1 MVLYIYVYC
10 RVQVRGREKGD
21 EKESRGVPGPS
32 RTTKKACQR
41 PGRYMTVTTWL
52 VHFHAAILKL
62 MPLGVHVWFQT
73 RVFARF
79 CLSALEKHARQNP
92 DWKVEVWSYK
102 LLLFLLKG
110 PTESVQYIR
119 IKEDETGYSYARV
132 FQNCLDGN
140 VEWAEVQDPYI
151 RSKHQV
157 HNFVRFCELVLK
169 NCKRL
174 RRIHLNTG
182 FGDAPTEVRTCQLLH
197 VICLSAPVEYF
208 VWLFLPL

>member
-1 MVLYIYVYC
+1 MC
-10 RVQVRGREKGD
+10 SFK
-21 EKESRGVPGPS
+21 PGFLLDFVFQLW
-32 RTTKKACQR
+32 RNIQDKIQTGKQR
-41 PGRYMTVTTWL
+41 Y
-52 VHFHAAILKL
+52 
-62 MPLGVHVWFQT
+62 
-73 RVFARF
+73 
-79 CLSALEKHARQNP
+79 
-92 DWKVEVWSYK
+92 EVISYSSFS
-102 LLLFLLKG
+102 LALKG

-132 FQNCLDGN
+132 FQSCLDGN

-182 FGDAPTEVRTCQLLH
+182 FGDAHTEVRTC
-197 VICLSAPVEYF
+197 E
-208 VWLFLPL
+208 